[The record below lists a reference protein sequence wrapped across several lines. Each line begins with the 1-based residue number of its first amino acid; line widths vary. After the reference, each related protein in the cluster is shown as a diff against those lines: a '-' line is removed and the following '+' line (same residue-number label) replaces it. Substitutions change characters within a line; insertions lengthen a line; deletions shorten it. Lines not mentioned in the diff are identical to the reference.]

1 MKKQLPGFL
10 CGCLT
15 TVTAL
20 ALGTTVLAA
29 SGQVTFNFANVA
41 LDGETKITTGTTV
54 TAANGQEVPSSILY
68 TDAAGGKTNYLPIRA
83 ISELLGVEVGYDS
96 ATKTVLLGEQ
106 NTVNQDK
113 HWKRTVDGPSFT
125 YTSQRPA
132 TLYTTAPTWQPT
144 WLPEDWELSETFG
157 GTTWAD
163 YRFTGKGGRVTFT
176 CAYPDKGSIG
186 SSVGDEQTIQNCQQ
200 VAIQGYMADL
210 YVEDDWMYLVWE
222 GPDGI
227 LFWFSGTGISVE
239 DLTKMAESVQPA
251 AGQLPEYELSWMPE
265 GYTKYERTSSGTA
278 VQETWVGPDT
288 SLTLLYASD
297 PVELPDGTPEAVKVN
312 SVDAEYWEAEE
323 FYESDG
329 GSMTV
334 SGEKIEGTQT
344 EIDGV
349 TISVDTIIGPTSA
362 HANTL
367 AWKDPETG
375 LYFRIHGPVDK
386 ETMIHIAEQ
395 VKKPS

>member
-1 MKKQLPGFL
+1 MKKKLPGFL

-41 LDGETKITTGTTV
+41 LDGETKITAGTTV

-106 NTVNQDK
+106 NAVNQDK
-113 HWKRTVDGPSFT
+113 HWKRTVDGTTFT

-132 TLYTTAPTWQPT
+132 TPYTTAPTWQPT
-144 WLPEDWELSETFG
+144 WLPEGWELAEMFNGSTQATF
-157 GTTWAD
+157 
-163 YRFTGKGGRVTFT
+163 RFTGRDGRVNFV

-186 SSVGDEQTIQNCQQ
+186 SSVGEEQTIQNCQQ
-200 VAIQGYMADL
+200 VAVQGYMADL
-210 YVEDDWMYLVWE
+210 YVEDDWTYLVWE

-265 GYTKYERTSSGTA
+265 GYTKYERTSSGSA
-278 VQETWVGPDT
+278 VQETWLGSDT
-288 SLTLLYASD
+288 SLTLLYASN

-312 SVDAEYWEAEE
+312 GVDAEYWEAEKP
-323 FYESDG
+323 YKPSG
-329 GSMTV
+329 GSMTINGEEVEGSQVEVGGV
-334 SGEKIEGTQT
+334 SISTGIIVGPGAA
-344 EIDGV
+344 GV
-349 TISVDTIIGPTSA
+349 
-362 HANTL
+362 NTL
-367 AWKDPETG
+367 AWKDPSTG
-375 LYFRIHGPVDK
+375 IYFRIHGTVDK
-386 ETMIHIAEQ
+386 DTMIRIAEQ
-395 VKKPS
+395 VKK